1 MNPYPIA
8 ARVDYENYRRPRIE
22 KNVTCHAPSNDG
34 ILLGRGRV
42 RMKGMFKNTSLGCV
56 LFFSVWSQ
64 HISSY
69 ADTVFLST
77 YNVDSILNFNSTG
90 IQSTFATAAN
100 GLNYPAGLAFDG
112 SGNLYVANTGGGL
125 QGSPSIEKFSSS
137 GTGSVF
143 TTSGLSYPAD
153 LAFDENGN
161 LYVANAGNNTVEEFN
176 SSGTGSVFATA
187 TSGLDSP
194 FGLAFD
200 SSGNLYV
207 ANYSNTILKFTPS
220 GTGTVF
226 ATSGLDNPQALAFD
240 SSGNLYVANYGNNTI
255 EKFNASGIG
264 STFVLH
270 ERVGAVPSG
279 TNWSRFRQQRR
290 PVCRRPPVRV
300 DSRNR
305 SCGEHVSIRIGTV
318 RGGLSCHRD
327 SRAVLSSPPRPRPR
341 SFRFPLIPNSTRGL
355 SRAARGPRPLPPSG
369 VAASSLTPSPPPLTM
384 AVSWE
389 RRAR

>member
-1 MNPYPIA
+1 
-8 ARVDYENYRRPRIE
+8 
-22 KNVTCHAPSNDG
+22 
-34 ILLGRGRV
+34 
-42 RMKGMFKNTSLGCV
+42 MKGMFKNTSLGCV

-264 STFVLH
+264 STFASYSTNGLAQYLQ
-270 ERVGAVPSG
+270 GPIGLAFDSSG
-279 TNWSRFRQQRR
+279 DLFVADHLS
-290 PVCRRPPVRV
+290 
-300 DSRNR
+300 
-305 SCGEHVSIRIGTV
+305 ESILEIDPAGNMSLFAS
-318 RGGLSCHRD
+318 GLSAADYLAIEIPEPSSLLLLGLGLGLSAFRLSRIRRGACPELRGALALSHRV
-327 SRAVLSSPPRPRPR
+327 ALLHPR
-341 SFRFPLIPNSTRGL
+341 SRH
-355 SRAARGPRPLPPSG
+355 
-369 VAASSLTPSPPPLTM
+369 
-384 AVSWE
+384 
-389 RRAR
+389 RRRR